1 MIGSMVAH
9 YRITGKIGEGGMG
22 VVYKAD
28 DTKLERVVALKFLP
42 DSAMPETS
50 RQRFLQE
57 ARAAARI
64 QHPNI
69 SPIFE
74 INEHEGR
81 PFFAM
86 AFLEGKPISEL
97 LETGPLPYRKAVD
110 IALQIAAGLEAA
122 HQHGIVHRDIKSSNI
137 QVGPD
142 GHVSILDF
150 GLALRQ
156 DSERL
161 TTPGLASGTAAYM
174 SPEQAQGL
182 EIDLRSD
189 LWSLG
194 VVLYEML
201 TGKLPFHRESVLSVM
216 YAIVNQEPL
225 AFSPLGP
232 SVPKS
237 LEAVLNRALAK
248 DPRQRFQSATEMA
261 DALRRVRNTTTQ
273 ETQTVT
279 SFQTIVSAKSAW
291 AKVDAWKYTAA
302 IVLLAAVAW
311 LVWRHYYHPAV
322 PLPQEKKIAV
332 LSFEIIGAQ
341 SDDSLR
347 ALADGLTESIT
358 AKLSQVED
366 FQGKL
371 LVPASEIRSRKI
383 NNAADALRLY
393 GANLVLTGS
402 AQRWNDKI
410 QFNEVLEDTASV
422 KQLGSTSFEFTSDK
436 ATAGRDLAVDG
447 AIHLLQVKL
456 RPATVTALDA
466 GETSVAGAYGD
477 YLRGIGY
484 LARYDLTGNVD
495 RAIGSLEN
503 AISADPKYALAHAA
517 LGEAHWRKAKI
528 TSDKKESDL
537 ALKSIQ
543 LALRLDSRLTAAHVE
558 LGEIYSESGE
568 PDLAITEAKNALEQ
582 APNSA
587 EAYRVLGAAYA
598 AKANFS
604 EAEAAYQ
611 KSIACQ
617 KADWY
622 GYFQLGFFY
631 VQRGRL
637 ADARTAFETAREL
650 TPNNAVVLAN
660 LTVLDMREGKFKEA
674 ADLCRET
681 LKFDTGYRTYVSLGL
696 AYYYLRQYQ
705 EAAAAMNTS
714 VKLSPTYYQGWGNLG
729 TIYRHLPGS
738 EDKARQSFL
747 KAIELASKTLEVLHG
762 DLRAHANLAEY
773 YAKLGDTKKA
783 MAEIDQIPEASR
795 GPFIDRIIL
804 VYQFSGDHRRAAEM
818 LRSIPE
824 NSPVINYLKNDPDL
838 AGSSNDQV
846 R

>member
-1 MIGSMVAH
+1 MVAH

-57 ARAAARI
+57 ARAAAGI

-137 QVGPD
+137 LVGTG

-150 GLALRQ
+150 GLALRPDAQ
-156 DSERL
+156 RF

-182 EIDLRSD
+182 EVDLRSD

-201 TGKLPFHRESVLSVM
+201 TGKLPFHRESVFSVM

-225 AFSPLGP
+225 ALSPLGP

-248 DPRQRFQSATEMA
+248 DPGQRYQSAAEMA
-261 DALRRVRNTTTQ
+261 DALRRVRNVDTQ
-273 ETQTVT
+273 QTRTVT

-291 AKVDAWKYTAA
+291 AKIDALKYTAA
-302 IVLLAAVAW
+302 IIVLAAVAYF
-311 LVWRHYYHPAV
+311 VWHHYYHPPV
-322 PLPQEKKIAV
+322 PLSQEKKIAV
-332 LSFEIIGAQ
+332 LPFDIIGNQ

-347 ALADGLTESIT
+347 ALADRLTESIT
-358 AKLSQVED
+358 AKLSQVEA

-371 LVPASEIRSRKI
+371 IVVPATEIRSHKI
-383 NNAADALRLY
+383 NTAADALRLY
-393 GANLVLTGS
+393 GANIVLTGS
-402 AQRWNDKI
+402 VQRWNDKI

-422 KQLGSTSFEFTSDK
+422 RQLGSTSFEFGSDK
-436 ATAGRDLAVDG
+436 PDDGRNLAVDSS
-447 AIHLLQVKL
+447 IHLLQGKL
-456 RPATVTALDA
+456 MPATLNAVDG
-466 GETSVAGAYGD
+466 GENSVPGAHSD
-477 YLRGIGY
+477 YMRAVGY
-484 LARYDLTGNVD
+484 LARYDMTGNVD

-517 LGEAHWRKAKI
+517 LGEAHWRKAKL
-528 TSDKKESDL
+528 TSDKKESAL
-537 ALKSIQ
+537 ALASVQ
-543 LALRLDSRLTAAHVE
+543 LALRLDSRLPAAHVE

-568 PDLAITEAKNALEQ
+568 PGLAITEAKNVLQQE
-582 APNSA
+582 PNNA
-587 EAYRVLGAAYA
+587 KAYRVLGAAYA
-598 AKANFS
+598 AKNNFS
-604 EAEAAYQ
+604 EAEANYQ

-617 KADWY
+617 QADWY
-622 GYFQLGFFY
+622 GYFALGYFY

-637 ADARTAFETAREL
+637 ADARTAFDTAREL
-650 TPNNAVVLAN
+650 TPNNSVVLAN
-660 LTVLDMREGKFKEA
+660 LTVLDMREGKFKQA
-674 ADLCRET
+674 ADLCQET
-681 LKFDTGYRTYVSLGL
+681 LKFDSGYKTYVSLGL
-696 AYYYLRQYQ
+696 AYYYLHRYQ

-714 VKLSPTYYQGWGNLG
+714 VKLAPGYYQGWGNLG

-747 KAIELASKTLEVLHG
+747 KAIELANKTLQVLHN

-783 MAEIDQIPEASR
+783 LAEVDQIPEASR

-824 NSPVINYLKNDPDL
+824 NSPVISYLKNDPDL
-838 AGSSNDQV
+838 AGLSDV
-846 R
+846 H